1 MNKSNRP
8 TEAHRAPF
16 YPAIVRLLRLPP
28 PPALSTTRQSP
39 IGCEMPPG
47 RSWPVPNGIPGDEQP
62 FRLCGDKHLRHRR
75 DG

>member
-1 MNKSNRP
+1 MNKNNRP

-28 PPALSTTRQSP
+28 PLALSMTRESTTGRDLPQ
-39 IGCEMPPG
+39 G
-47 RSWPVPNGIPGDEQP
+47 RSWPVSSGSAGDEQP
-62 FRLCGDKHLRHRR
+62 LWLRGGQRLLRRL

>member
-1 MNKSNRP
+1 MNKNNRP

-28 PPALSTTRQSP
+28 PRASSTTRQRTM
-39 IGCEMPPG
+39 GCEAPQG
-47 RSWPVPNGIPGDEQP
+47 RSWPVSSGIPGDEQP
-62 FRLCGDKHLRHRR
+62 LGLSGDKHLRHRR